1 MKSFL
6 LLRYNEEPLQIPAEK
21 IVAVFPHS
29 PGLIEVKIS
38 DDDDVRISELGH
50 TLIEKK

>member
-1 MKSFL
+1 MMTYL

-21 IVAVFPHS
+21 LVAVFPHS

-50 TLIEKK
+50 TLIRK